1 MYFTS
6 DDITTIIKALVK
18 RGYLTSAATS
28 TPITT
33 VSGTLTDTIDNN
45 TRVAVG
51 NDEGNFHIYTKD
63 WVSSMSGF
71 INIDGIY
78 SVSNLALEE
87 AIEIIPSKHR
97 HLGLVITFTNADEQW
112 VVYQYDGSDLE
123 DANWIDVNNWYKIR

>member
-18 RGYLTSAATS
+18 RGYLTS
-28 TPITT
+28 T

-71 INIDGIY
+71 INIDNIY